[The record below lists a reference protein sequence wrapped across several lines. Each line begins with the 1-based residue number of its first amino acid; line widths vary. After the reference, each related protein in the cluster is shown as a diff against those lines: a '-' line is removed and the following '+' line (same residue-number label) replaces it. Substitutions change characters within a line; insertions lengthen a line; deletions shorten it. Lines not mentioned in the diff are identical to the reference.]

1 MGHVLVID
9 DDSGVR
15 DTFWLTLEACGHN
28 VTTAEGGVE
37 GLEKARSTSP
47 DLIFLDLKM
56 PGMTGVEVLAHLR
69 SICPQTPVYVV
80 TGLYEEFLGPLRE
93 LQRQG
98 VPFEVARK
106 PLGFDEIKAIAET
119 ILTPK
124 GRPIALSTAGAN
136 A

>member
-28 VTTAEGGVE
+28 VTTADGGAE
-37 GLEKARSTSP
+37 GLDEARKHAP

-56 PGMTGVEVLAHLR
+56 PGMNGVEVLAHLR
-69 SICPQTPVYVV
+69 GICPQTPVYVV
-80 TGLYEEFLGPLRE
+80 TGFYEEFLGPLRD

-106 PLGFDEIKAIAET
+106 PLGFDEIKAIADA
-119 ILTPK
+119 ILNPR
-124 GRPIALSTAGAN
+124 GRPIAVSTAGA
-136 A
+136 